1 MVDAPLR
8 SKLAAMDIARALG
21 FAGYPLVFAVGEP
34 LWMHPFSDDHHVV
47 GSARFPAWAAA
58 YIVFAASFHLSAVT
72 PESARFRRLGMLGL
86 MTVATLTMAALIACS
101 FGALSLVVL
110 ASQAALVLPW
120 RQTAAFVAV
129 QTSVLGG
136 LMVTAKDWGEGSSSH
151 LLGLVAAEIFAA
163 AAVQL
168 ARHAAET
175 AHDLRLANAEL
186 RGARSLLEETSRAH
200 ERTRISR
207 ELHDVL
213 GHDLT
218 ALGLQLEVAT
228 HLPPDRAAVHVAT
241 AQEVTSRLLRNVR
254 EVAMVLR
261 DGPALDLAQ
270 ALHALATGAAPG
282 LAVHL
287 AMPERLHLADAS
299 HAHCILRCA
308 QEIVTNAL
316 RHARAQNL
324 WIAIAAKDGAI
335 TLEAYD
341 DGCGATEVRVGQGLS
356 GMRARL
362 EELGGR
368 LSIAVGDP
376 ARAFAVRAWLPTK
389 GRAS

>member
-1 MVDAPLR
+1 
-8 SKLAAMDIARALG
+8 
-21 FAGYPLVFAVGEP
+21 
-34 LWMHPFSDDHHVV
+34 
-47 GSARFPAWAAA
+47 
-58 YIVFAASFHLSAVT
+58 
-72 PESARFRRLGMLGL
+72 MLGL
-86 MTVATLTMAALIACS
+86 MTLTTLTMAALIACPL
-101 FGALSLVVL
+101 GALSLVVL
-110 ASQAALVLPW
+110 ASQAALVLSP
-120 RQTAAFVAV
+120 RRTAIFVTAQTA
-129 QTSVLGG
+129 VLGCMTVG
-136 LMVTAKDWGEGSSSH
+136 MPDWGEGSMSH

-163 AAVQL
+163 VAVHL
-168 ARHAAET
+168 ARHTVET

-228 HLPPDRAAVHVAT
+228 HLPPERAAVHVAT
-241 AQEVTSRLLRNVR
+241 AQEVTARLLRNVR

-261 DGPALDLAQ
+261 DGPALDLEQ
-270 ALHALATGAAPG
+270 ALHALAAGAAPG
-282 LAVHL
+282 LVVHL
-287 AMPERLHLADAS
+287 VMPEGLRLADAA
-299 HAHCILRCA
+299 HGHCIVRCA

-324 WIAIAAKDGAI
+324 WIALAVEDCAI
-335 TLEAYD
+335 RLEAYD
-341 DGCGATEVRVGQGLS
+341 DGCGASEVRAGQGLA

-376 ARAFAVRAWLPTK
+376 ARAFAVSAWLPTK
-389 GRAS
+389 AGAA